1 MRFTTALAV
10 SVLAAVAG
18 SASAAVTTYSSA
30 ASFAA
35 AITGAPQYFEDYS
48 SVAAGPATSLNF
60 GPVNGFAYSVTASAT
75 APSGNTLYNDTGLLS
90 TNNAVDDIVFTF
102 TGDAVYA
109 FGGNFW
115 TTNINVLPVSGTITI
130 TVAGGGT
137 YSYASSAVSDY
148 FGLVSDTPITGFSI
162 SGSYDGT
169 PNTQIDWPTADNVT
183 VAGVV
188 PAPGAAALLGVAA
201 LAAGRRRRA

>member
-10 SVLAAVAG
+10 SVLSALAG

-30 ASFAA
+30 ASFAT
-35 AITGAPQYFEDYS
+35 AITGASQYFEDFA
-48 SVAAGPATSLNF
+48 SVAAGASGALNF
-60 GPVNGFAYSVTASAT
+60 GPVNGFSYTVDSSD
-75 APSGNTLYNDTGLLS
+75 SFLFNDTGLLS
-90 TNNAVDDIVFTF
+90 TNNAGDDLVFTF
-102 TGDAVYA
+102 TGAAVYA

-115 TTNINVLPVSGTITI
+115 TTNINVQPVSSTITI

-137 YSYASSAVSDY
+137 YSYASSSVDDY
-148 FGLVSDTPITGFSI
+148 FGLVSDTPITGFSV
-162 SGSYDGT
+162 SSATDGVT
-169 PNTQIDWPTADNVT
+169 PPFDWPTADNVT
-183 VAGVV
+183 VAGVI